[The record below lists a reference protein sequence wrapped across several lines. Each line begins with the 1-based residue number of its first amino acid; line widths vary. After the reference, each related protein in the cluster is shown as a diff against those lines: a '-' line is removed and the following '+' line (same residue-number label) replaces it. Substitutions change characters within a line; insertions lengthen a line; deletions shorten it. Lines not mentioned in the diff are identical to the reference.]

1 MAGHPPDRALPA
13 GADLDRELGVGAL
26 RLTNGRRAGTSTGEP
41 PLCFFGRPAGGRRSN
56 PMERMMTITMTPDSK
71 WLHAAA
77 AAAFLAA
84 SAPQTALMAQGLE
97 SPEAI
102 DTIIGTEVQ
111 EEESR
116 ATADAGK
123 VVAAI
128 EKTRESIATIRKT
141 SKLDKVDI
149 VFLSDAAATEGG
161 PPPEI
166 EAKIKEHEEEIAEL
180 RQELE
185 GNAMLYHAID
195 SRQILLRDV
204 LAVEFNDANGVV
216 IYAAAK
222 PAN

>member
-1 MAGHPPDRALPA
+1 MCSFSLPNSTERAM
-13 GADLDRELGVGAL
+13 
-26 RLTNGRRAGTSTGEP
+26 T
-41 PLCFFGRPAGGRRSN
+41 
-56 PMERMMTITMTPDSK
+56 TITMPNGK
-71 WLHAAA
+71 CLHALA

-84 SAPQTALMAQGLE
+84 STPQTALLAQGLE

-102 DTIIGTEVQ
+102 DTIIGTEV
-111 EEESR
+111 EEEEAR

-128 EKTRESIATIRKT
+128 EKTGESIATVRKT

-149 VFLSDAAATEGG
+149 VFLSDAAVTEGG

-180 RQELE
+180 RKELE

-204 LAVEFNDANGVV
+204 LAVEFDDKNGVV

-222 PAN
+222 PAE